1 MPDYDGFF
9 SFNIHSNNKVK
20 FVDKFLELIKEPYI
34 PREITL
40 WFTL

>member
-1 MPDYDGFF
+1 MMVFL
-9 SFNIHSNNKVK
+9 SFNIPSNNKEK

-40 WFTL
+40 WFKL

>member
-1 MPDYDGFF
+1 MMGFL
-9 SFNIHSNNKVK
+9 SYNIHSNNKVQ

-34 PREITL
+34 LREITL